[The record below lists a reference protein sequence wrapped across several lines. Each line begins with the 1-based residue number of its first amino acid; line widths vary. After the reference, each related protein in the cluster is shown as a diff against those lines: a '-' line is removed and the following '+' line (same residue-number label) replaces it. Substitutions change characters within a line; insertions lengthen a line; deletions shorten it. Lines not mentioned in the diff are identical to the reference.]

1 MNKRYFILSLLFVF
15 IIGVFCSC
23 DSNKSI
29 KKQPTTYVVISTP
42 DGNTIAGYADDVT
55 FHNGYATITIT
66 IGNSK
71 YTTGSN
77 NILIIEK

>member
-1 MNKRYFILSLLFVF
+1 MTKRYFILSLLFVF
-15 IIGVFCSC
+15 IIGIFCSC
-23 DSNKSI
+23 SNKSI
-29 KKQPTTYVVISTP
+29 KKQPTTYVIISIP

-55 FHNGYATITIT
+55 FYNGYATITIE
-66 IGNSK
+66 NSK

>member
-1 MNKRYFILSLLFVF
+1 MNKRHFILSLLLVF

-23 DSNKSI
+23 SSKSI

-42 DGNTIAGYADDVT
+42 DGNTIAGYADDVI

-66 IGNSK
+66 IGNNK

>member
-15 IIGVFCSC
+15 IIGIFCSC
-23 DSNKSI
+23 NNKSI

-66 IGNSK
+66 IGNNK